1 MAYIN
6 TNVSTMAMPSGMN
19 RMGQFPLDMS
29 SIWYNE
35 ASLINY
41 AKTGATA
48 YVGQVL
54 TLVDAENNKAT
65 VYVIENEAGDLKPV
79 GTVPVGD
86 GNTISISED
95 GKITLANIEDK
106 QEGTYN
112 AVLVDGVLT
121 WVAPDNTTIDGIN
134 TTIEKLETDIADEI
148 NRAKAAEAELL
159 EAIEDIDF
167 VDNDELTEAIK
178 NFVTNTYLATEL
190 VKKLDVETYNTDKK
204 ALDDK
209 DVELAAA
216 ITEAKNTADAAQA
229 TINEFLTGE
238 GVDPEVIETLKEI
251 QEELKNLADT
261 TELLNTIDGKADK
274 VANAVAGNFAGL
286 DANGNLVDSGS
297 KASDFATPEDV
308 EAVDNKFADYTS
320 TADLETLLATKQ
332 DTIPENTYDAYGA
345 AATAKSEAIADADT
359 KLAGKANVTDV
370 YTIKQA
376 DEAIAEALAKAT
388 GGESAADVALAL
400 ANYKKVLNLE
410 VYGNEDGTGES
421 RIDSLEAVG
430 AEANVIDAVVNS
442 ATAKIT
448 ATTNGKTVT
457 IDDAALVALVN
468 EAKEQADTGV
478 ANAQKAQNDIDA
490 LAITVET
497 NGNSIADHLT
507 RIIVLENANTAH
519 TAEYNAL
526 LEIVGGHTEAIASL
540 AKQGD
545 LADALAKISANE
557 TAIKTLNETTIPSLT
572 NLIDTKANAND
583 VYTTYVI
590 DALLSEVQTAVEGKI
605 TDLANGAVKD
615 NSDNIATIMGSGEGS
630 IAAAVAAEKARA
642 ESVEGNLDA
651 RLLEVEDFFKAVETP
666 DSVIDTLAEIVDYIQ
681 KDEAG
686 SASLLASVGKNSEDI
701 ASLSER
707 VSVNETAITTNLPAA
722 IAQSLTDA
730 KAYTNAEIAKILPD
744 EKTIIK
750 NADNKFEVNEVSTDK
765 LVQGTMTLILNG
777 GSANIE

>member
-29 SIWYNE
+29 SIWYDE

-54 TLVDAENNKAT
+54 TLVDATNKNAT

-79 GTVPVGD
+79 GTIPVGD
-86 GNTISISED
+86 GNTISINED

-121 WVAPDNTTIDGIN
+121 WVAPDNTTIDDIN
-134 TTIEKLETDIADEI
+134 TTIGKLEKDIADEI
-148 NRAKAAEAELL
+148 NRAKAAEADLQ
-159 EAIEDIDF
+159 EAIEAIDF
-167 VDNDELTEAIK
+167 VNDEELANAIK
-178 NFVTNTYLATEL
+178 DFVTNAALATEL
-190 VKKLDVETYNTDKK
+190 AKKLDVETYNVDKK
-204 ALDDK
+204 ALDNK
-209 DVELAAA
+209 DIELANA
-216 ITEAKNTADAAQA
+216 IAEAKKAADEAQA
-229 TINEFLTGE
+229 TIDEFLTGE
-238 GVDPEVIETLKEI
+238 GLDPDVIETLKEI

-274 VANAVAGNFAGL
+274 VTGAVAGNFAGL
-286 DANGNLVDSGS
+286 DTNGNLIDSGS

-320 TADLETLLATKQ
+320 TADLETLLTAKQ

-359 KLAGKANVTDV
+359 KLADKANAADV
-370 YTIKQA
+370 YTIAQA
-376 DEAIAEALAKAT
+376 DKAIADALAKAT

-400 ANYKKVLNLE
+400 DNYKKALNLE
-410 VYGNEDGTGES
+410 VYGNEDGTGDS
-421 RIDSLEAVG
+421 RIDTLEAIG

-457 IDDAALVALVN
+457 IDDAALVALID
-468 EAKEQADTGV
+468 EAKEQADAGV
-478 ANAQKAQNDIDA
+478 ANAQKAQSDVDA
-490 LAITVET
+490 LAIAV
-497 NGNSIADHLT
+497 GKNSDDIADHLT
-507 RIIVLENANTAH
+507 RIITLENANTAH

-526 LEIVGGHTEAIASL
+526 SEIVSGHTEAIASL

-557 TAIKTLNETTIPSLT
+557 TAIKTLNETTIPGLE

-583 VYTTYVI
+583 VYTINAI
-590 DALLSEVQTAVEGKI
+590 DALLSEVQTTVEGKI

-615 NSDNIATIMGSGEGS
+615 NTDNIAIIMGSGEGS

-642 ESVEGNLDA
+642 EGIEGALDA
-651 RLLEVEDFFKAVETP
+651 RLGTVENFFKAVEEP
-666 DSVIDTLAEIVDYIQ
+666 DEVIDTLAEIVKYIESD
-681 KDEAG
+681 KSGAT
-686 SASLLASVGKNSEDI
+686 ALL
-701 ASLSER
+701 ER
-707 VSVNETAITTNLPAA
+707 VDGLADRITANETAIGTTLPGA
-722 IAQSLTDA
+722 ISSALVEA
-730 KAYTNAEIAKILPD
+730 KAYTDTEIAKIPVAD
-744 EKTIIK
+744 EKTIV
-750 NADNKFEVNEVSTDK
+750 VNDGKLSVGQVSTDN

-777 GSANIE
+777 GSANVETAAE